1 MAIKSSWLASF
12 YFKIFPEAIS
22 HRHTYLLKR
31 FVREIA
37 TKYDRPGKKLI
48 DIGAGDCQYQPY
60 FQKLKYFS
68 QDVKNNQQ
76 QSIDYL
82 GEMKILPSQKF
93 DYVLCTQ
100 VLEHLPEPPKAFQEF
115 YRILKKGGRLF
126 LTTHL
131 AFEEHSAPDD
141 YFRFTRYGLKYLGE
155 KVGFKL
161 EKITPQGGRFV
172 VLAKELQILWPRI
185 IKNRIGILLFYL
197 LFSLLLFCL
206 NFILI
211 SLDFLDKEKS
221 LTLNYESVFIKN

>member
-1 MAIKSSWLASF
+1 MAITNF

-31 FVREIA
+31 FVRKVA
-37 TKYDRPGKKLI
+37 AKYDRPQKTLI

-100 VLEHLPEPPKAFQEF
+100 VLEHLPEPEKAFQEF
-115 YRILKKGGRLF
+115 YRVLKKNGRLF

-131 AFEEHSAPDD
+131 AFEEHGAPAD
-141 YFRFTRYGLKYLGE
+141 YWRFTRYGLKYLAE
-155 KVGFKL
+155 KAGFKV

-197 LFSLLLFCL
+197 LFSLPLFFL
-206 NFILI
+206 NLILI

-221 LTLNYESVFIKN
+221 LTLNYEAIFRKL

>member
-1 MAIKSSWLASF
+1 MAITEL

-37 TKYDRPGKKLI
+37 AKYDRPGKKLI
-48 DIGAGDCQYQPY
+48 DIGAGDCQYQGY
-60 FQKLKYFS
+60 FQKLDYFS
-68 QDVKNNQQ
+68 QDIKNNQQ

-100 VLEHLPEPPKAFQEF
+100 VLEHLAEPQKAFQEF
-115 YRILKKGGRLF
+115 YRILKKNGKLF

-131 AFEEHSAPDD
+131 AFEEHGAPTD
-141 YFRFTRYGLKYLGE
+141 YFRFTRYGLKYLAE
-155 KVGFKL
+155 KAGFKI
-161 EKITPQGGRFV
+161 ERIEPQGGRFV

-185 IKNRIGILLFYL
+185 IKNRTAKLLFYL
-197 LFSLLLFCL
+197 LFSLPLFCL

-211 SLDFLDKEKS
+211 SFDFLDKDKT
-221 LTLNYESVFIKN
+221 LTLNYEAIFRKS